1 MAVRNQIKSSEKLA
15 VMPWVDLMSRPLDQ
29 VSTSWV
35 DLQFILGKNPENQ
48 SSAQFEF
55 SGYESTS
62 GVDLW
67 TGVDLWWSTSGA
79 CHWDFAVPAMLN
91 FSSLHESTSGG
102 RPLTRCRPLVVDL
115 WSEFFW
121 NSLRCACHAW
131 VSLSLCFFCQIFLN
145 KKVHYE
151 NFDLVQGRRALFQ
164 IRQT

>member
-1 MAVRNQIKSSEKLA
+1 MAVRNQIRSSEKLA

-35 DLQFILGKNPENQ
+35 DLQYILGKSSEYH
-48 SSAQFEF
+48 SSAHFEF

-67 TGVDLWWSTSGA
+67 TGVDLRCRPLNRCWPLVSTSEA
-79 CHWDFAVPAMLN
+79 CHWNFAVPALLN
-91 FSSLHESTSGG
+91 FSFLHESTSGG
-102 RPLTRCRPLVVDL
+102 RPLTRCRPLGVDL

-145 KKVHYE
+145 KKVQY
-151 NFDLVQGRRALFQ
+151 
-164 IRQT
+164 